1 MNEKGHKPWD
11 TRRSRCAQLA
21 AGLLPGDLIEARLWT
36 FPVAEKKL
44 LLVLGVENWADHAE
58 CTEISAVDSNGQAHN
73 VSIIDVLRKVCS
85 P

>member
-21 AGLLPGDLIEARLWT
+21 ADLHPGDLIEAAVERGT
-36 FPVAEKKL
+36 VKKL
-44 LLVLGVENWADHAE
+44 LLVLDVESWALE
-58 CTEISAVDSNGQAHN
+58 AVDSNGQAHN
-73 VSIIDVLRKVCS
+73 VSIIHVVRKVCS

>member
-21 AGLLPGDLIEARLWT
+21 AGLLPGDLIEAAVERGT
-36 FPVAEKKL
+36 EKKL

-58 CTEISAVDSNGQAHN
+58 CTEISAVDSNGQAHI
-73 VSIIDVLRKVCS
+73 VSIIHVVRKVCS

>member
-21 AGLLPGDLIEARLWT
+21 AGLLPGDLIEARVGT
-36 FPVAEKKL
+36 GVEKKL

-73 VSIIDVLRKVCS
+73 VSIIHVLRKVCS